1 MKTREELIARL
12 KEDAWSPARAWARL
26 DALLEEREWVV
37 EATNGGSPHTEPY
50 IDEVEYFNSKTGER
64 SWEPVLRFEP
74 NEKSYEDY
82 EEVSL
87 QESDFEW
94 FDDLDNC
101 IKALD
106 EGVMVIGGQTLKLA
120 SK

>member
-1 MKTREELIARL
+1 MKTREELITRL

-37 EATNGGSPHTEPY
+37 EAENGGEAHTEPY
-50 IDEVEYFNSKTGER
+50 IDEVEYFDPKTGAR

-87 QESDFEW
+87 QESDIEW

-106 EGVMVIGGQTLKLA
+106 NGVMVIGGRTLKLA
-120 SK
+120 SA